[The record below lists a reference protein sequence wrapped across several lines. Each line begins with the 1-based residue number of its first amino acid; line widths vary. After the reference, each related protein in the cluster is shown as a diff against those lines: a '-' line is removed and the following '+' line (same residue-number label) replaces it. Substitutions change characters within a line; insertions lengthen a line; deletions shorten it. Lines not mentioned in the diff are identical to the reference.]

1 MNGRVYLARP
11 QAKDATKAKPN
22 VPAMIMFSARSE
34 RSRFMAT
41 LEVKDNASRPMPV
54 FV

>member
-1 MNGRVYLARP
+1 MKGRVYLARP
-11 QAKDATKAKPN
+11 QARDARKVKPN

-41 LEVKDNASRPMPV
+41 LEVNDTASSAMPV